1 MNKRL
6 GILLIIVLFSA
17 SLTWGQQTLSVSATL
32 IPTLAHTNY
41 QQRSFY
47 PESDGQIVEPVF
59 LDGGHW
65 ATGYGAGLSILY
77 TYAPGWSISSGL
89 AYQQTTIR
97 QARQPLAGEGTVTF
111 QSRFLRVPL
120 QLNYASSTR
129 RLSPYFSL
137 GLLTDFPITS
147 RMVVTRV
154 GESTQYLRHDP
165 LITRPIFQGLL
176 GAGFRYKLGE
186 RCMGMVQPIWTYSF
200 GQFGMARFHDTS
212 YAFSLLTQIAY
223 QF

>member
-1 MNKRL
+1 MNPCLRV
-6 GILLIIVLFSA
+6 LLVVMLFPVGLAWS
-17 SLTWGQQTLSVSATL
+17 QRTLSISATL
-32 IPTLAHTNY
+32 TPALAHTQY
-41 QQRSFY
+41 QQRFFY

-77 TYAPGWSISSGL
+77 TYAPGWSVSLGL
-89 AYQQTTIR
+89 WHEQVTTR
-97 QARQPLAGEGTVTF
+97 QARQPLAGEGMIAV

-120 QLNYASSTR
+120 RLNYTFSTR
-129 RLSPYFSL
+129 RLSPYFSA
-137 GLLTDFPITS
+137 GILTDFPVTS
-147 RMVVTRV
+147 RVVVTRV
-154 GESTQYLRHDP
+154 SESTQRLRLYP

-176 GAGFRYKLGE
+176 GVGVQYKLGGHYT
-186 RCMGMVQPIWTYSF
+186 CIAQPIWTYSF

-212 YAFSLLTQIAY
+212 FAFSLLTQVAY